1 MSIWN
6 KVLVGLVFV
15 ASAVFLF
22 AAMRTLK
29 TYQYWRNLTYGYEF
43 FLEKDEEICR
53 TLEEGGE
60 VIVSV
65 EDGKGLSKLKDFYK
79 RHQYN
84 LNVPAD
90 TKWEEFVKLAIKAIA
105 DTGRLDRQALAE
117 CTYKM
122 ETTEGLQQA
131 RLVLSRV
138 LNQRGR
144 VWDNLTALT
153 LEDQTGRFSA
163 TNGQPD
169 RQGLGKELLV
179 YVFDRERQ
187 EGDKGPRYLGYL
199 GEFVVESVVDR
210 KKPAPGA
217 GGKDDKEVLAQL
229 KPSRELTPGE
239 LEQLKQSFEQNK
251 DGKRRWVLYERMP
264 WDSHEL
270 FAGVDEAA
278 KKKLLP
284 QQTVEEY
291 VHDGQ
296 RATWADVKEWKVPG
310 TVVDDQGRPLLDKE
324 GKKTAEAT
332 GIYRRP
338 LRDYKALFDW
348 YDMQRTVLYDLIA
361 TTQRNLKLAEKAK
374 AEAEAERDAC
384 RQEKVTLTAERAERV
399 KERSAVLVHWRAVE
413 AQAKLF
419 AGEVNRLMKK
429 NQDLAR
435 QIAKMQ
441 AQALQQAVDARTRSM
456 VQSGEGR

>member
-6 KVLVGLVFV
+6 KILIGLVFV

-22 AAMRTLK
+22 AAMRALK

-43 FLEKDEEICR
+43 FLEKDQEICQA
-53 TLEEGGE
+53 LEEGGE

-65 EDGKGLSKLKDFYK
+65 EEGKGLSKLKDFYK
-79 RHQYN
+79 RYQYN

-90 TKWEEFVKLAIKAIA
+90 TKWEDFVKTVIKAIA

-122 ETTEGLQQA
+122 ETTEGLHEA
-131 RLVLSRV
+131 RLALNRV

-153 LEDQTGRFSA
+153 LTEQTGEFSA

-169 RQGLGKELLV
+169 RQGLGVKLLV
-179 YVFDRERQ
+179 YVFDREKQ
-187 EGDKGPRYLGYL
+187 EGEKGPRYLGYL
-199 GEFVVESVVDR
+199 GEFVVASVVDQ
-210 KKPAPGA
+210 KKAAPGA
-217 GGKDDKEVLAQL
+217 GGKDEKEVLVQL

-239 LEQLKQSFEQNK
+239 LEQLKKSFEQNREN
-251 DGKRRWVLYERMP
+251 KRRWVLYERMP
-264 WDSHEL
+264 WDTHEL
-270 FAGVDEAA
+270 FARVNEAD
-278 KKKLLP
+278 KRKLLP
-284 QQTVEEY
+284 NETVEEY

-296 RATWADVKEWKVPG
+296 RATWEDVKEWKVPG
-310 TVVDDQGRPLLDKE
+310 TVVNDQGRPLLDKE
-324 GKKTAEAT
+324 GKKIAGVR

-348 YDMQRTVLYDLIA
+348 YDTQRTVLYDLIA
-361 TTQRNLKLAEKAK
+361 TSQRNGKLAQKAQQ
-374 AEAEAERDAC
+374 EAEAERDAC
-384 RQEKVTLTAERAERV
+384 RQETVALTGDLAERV
-399 KERSAVLVHWRAVE
+399 KERNAVRAHWRAVE

-419 AGEVNRLMKK
+419 AGEVARLMKA
-429 NQDLAR
+429 NQALAR
-435 QIAKMQ
+435 QIAKLQ
-441 AQALQQAVDARTRSM
+441 AQALRQAVDAQTRSM